1 MPTRMVAIFKDHL
14 YFDDPTEYLR
24 RFYFLQESHWRLPK
38 VFEFLQQ
45 NRLSIFGQ
53 TKLQPLIRGER
64 AR

>member
-45 NRLSIFGQ
+45 NRLSILGQ
-53 TKLQPLIRGER
+53 TKL
-64 AR
+64 